1 MRPLTRPFSR
11 PPPLPAPRG
20 PQWRA
25 LAYTGRIRVHV
36 CANAYNKSRYS
47 TRWGIGDSGGG
58 SMLECMEL
66 KIMAEWAFIV
76 PRCPSFLSLALSLSL
91 SRSPSLFLSLSAR
104 FWRGRPSHYTSRET
118 LLRAE
123 RTEKRWKEE
132 PMARDI
138 SVSRNRKQVMGRFSW
153 WIPCGFL
160 WNFLIYMYIYACW
173 RIGIILF
180 VSMSRS

>member
-91 SRSPSLFLSLSAR
+91 SRSPSLFLSLCPILT
-104 FWRGRPSHYTSRET
+104 RP
-118 LLRAE
+118 AE
-123 RTEKRWKEE
+123 
-132 PMARDI
+132 PLH
-138 SVSRNRKQVMGRFSW
+138 VSRNVAARRTNGETLKRGTNGSRYIRFSKQET
-153 WIPCGFL
+153 
-160 WNFLIYMYIYACW
+160 
-173 RIGIILF
+173 
-180 VSMSRS
+180 

>member
-11 PPPLPAPRG
+11 PPPLPA

-76 PRCPSFLSLALSLSL
+76 PRCPSFLSLALSLCL
-91 SRSPSLFLSLSAR
+91 GLPPSFSLSAR